1 MERRFQAN
9 ELKVFAWRKT
19 LNAFYDQKS
28 WDDSSILDFYRLT
41 ISEFYR
47 LKLSPNRKLEEI
59 KMDWKPDW
67 WEKP

>member
-9 ELKVFAWRKT
+9 ELKVFAWRET

-47 LKLSPNRKLEEI
+47 LKLSPNRKLGEI
-59 KMDWKPDW
+59 KMDWKP
-67 WEKP
+67 